1 MNNLEEVVTF
11 SNFSVFLILIVDF
24 GTASAQAQDQWPEKM
39 LRDMECL
46 KRHGLIQGTV
56 TEVLRG
62 EAHFAPYFRELAI
75 GGKAPSIRY
84 NGPFIEGKTRLS
96 PDIIKI
102 CIPNATLRKID

>member
-1 MNNLEEVVTF
+1 MNSMEKVVTSSKF
-11 SNFSVFLILIVDF
+11 AALAILAVVS
-24 GTASAQAQDQWPEKM
+24 GNALAQAQDQWPENM

-46 KRHGLIQGTV
+46 KRHGLIQGTI

-62 EAHFAPYFRELAI
+62 EAHFAPYLRELAI

-84 NGPFIEGKTRLS
+84 SGPFIEGKTRLS

-102 CIPNATLRKID
+102 CIPNATLRKIN